1 MKSHLDC
8 IPCFI
13 RHALQA
19 ARFVS
24 DDVAIHEQVVR
35 EVLRVVAAMDLGNP
49 PPQMGQYIQRTI
61 RRLTGSE
68 DPYRSVKQQFNQ
80 YLLDRLDEFREQVR
94 RSDDP
99 LDTAVRLAIAGNV
112 IDFGPYNNVDESLVD
127 NAILKAF
134 STQLPTSAIQELREA
149 AQQAGDILFLADN
162 AGEIVFDRL
171 LIEQLPKEKITVA
184 VKGGPAL
191 NDVLMEDAEMVGLCE
206 LVAVIDNGT
215 DAPGT
220 VLELCSDK
228 FRKRFQ
234 AADMII
240 SKGQANYET
249 LSDEPADIFF
259 LLMAKCDVVA
269 RDIGCKTGD
278 YIVCRSR
285 NKEAKAA

>member
-220 VLELCSDK
+220 VLELCSDE